1 MKMKISLHAKLT
13 ALTAL
18 AAVLILAAGY
28 FFKDFR
34 AVLFVSGIVVLAAGF
49 LLSRLVSR
57 RITIIAKAARAM
69 ARGQYHCLYMR
80 TGDEIEDLAD
90 AVNEV
95 SSQIKARIQEINT
108 NESRLEAT
116 FLSMFDGVMILDPQG
131 NILLMNQTLT
141 KLLQITEPVIG
152 RKPIEVI
159 RDQEIQDLADAVLHS
174 EQGLKFKEIQILH
187 PQERIFMIHATAIA
201 RDGKPDGAV
210 LVFHDITELRK
221 LEQVRKDFVANVSHE
236 LRTPMTNIKGYSET
250 LLEGALDDPKVARE
264 FAQIIQDDADR
275 PTQLIDDL
283 LSLAKIESGKIVFE
297 KRLYDLK
304 AVVDA
309 VVRDLTP
316 QARKFKVTVQ
326 NTIPSPVYASVDHPT
341 MTQVFFNLVDNAI
354 KYNREDGQVTISAR
368 EDNGKVIVSIADTGM
383 GIPAEDM
390 SRIFERF
397 YRVDKARSRKL
408 GGTGLGLSIVKH
420 ILQLHGADIAVQSE
434 PGRGSTFQ
442 VTLLK

>member
-1 MKMKISLHAKLT
+1 
-13 ALTAL
+13 
-18 AAVLILAAGY
+18 
-28 FFKDFR
+28 
-34 AVLFVSGIVVLAAGF
+34 
-49 LLSRLVSR
+49 
-57 RITIIAKAARAM
+57 
-69 ARGQYHCLYMR
+69 
-80 TGDEIEDLAD
+80 
-90 AVNEV
+90 
-95 SSQIKARIQEINT
+95 
-108 NESRLEAT
+108 
-116 FLSMFDGVMILDPQG
+116 
-131 NILLMNQTLT
+131 LMNQTLT

-275 PTQLIDDL
+275 LTQLIDDL